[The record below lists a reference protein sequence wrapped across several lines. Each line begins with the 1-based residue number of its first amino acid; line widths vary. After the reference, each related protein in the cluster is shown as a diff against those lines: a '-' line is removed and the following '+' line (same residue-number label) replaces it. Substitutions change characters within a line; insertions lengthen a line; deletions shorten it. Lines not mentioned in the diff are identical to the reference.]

1 LELLRLNWAAQ
12 GRQAQLAVGQECLWL
27 RRATPRYSTRS
38 CQPDLVL
45 SLIFEAWYSK
55 PIPVRQRRPSRGPKY
70 TWGCRNLPRVSV
82 PIMHLDRE
90 FAGQQCDRWLFYS
103 MLKATTSAVSAA
115 KTPYLIDLVR

>member
-45 SLIFEAWYSK
+45 SLIFEAWYWK
-55 PIPVRQRRPSRGPKY
+55 PIPVRQRRPRRGPKEIR
-70 TWGCRNLPRVSV
+70 GGRNLPRVSV
-82 PIMHLDRE
+82 PTKHLERE
-90 FAGQQCDRWLFYS
+90 VAGQEGDGWLYY
-103 MLKATTSAVSAA
+103 AV
-115 KTPYLIDLVR
+115 R